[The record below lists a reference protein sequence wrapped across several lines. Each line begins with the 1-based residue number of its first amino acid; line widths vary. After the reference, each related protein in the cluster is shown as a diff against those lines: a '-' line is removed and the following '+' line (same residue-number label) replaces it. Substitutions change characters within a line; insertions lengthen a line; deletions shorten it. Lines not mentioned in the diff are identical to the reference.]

1 MNVYDGGQ
9 FQQITPTRSEH
20 AAKAISEPQHTL
32 LQSAILHLAPGILIT
47 TFYVLTA
54 PAIVRYRAPPIG
66 ALLLA
71 ILCVAIPIELGELV
85 RQGYRR
91 SGRYWLSGIVGY
103 RQPLRWWEYPLI
115 VVAFLLLALL
125 ISGATGVVDMV
136 LTNRLVQFLPPWLF
150 LNDYTQYAGYSRNVL
165 LATFAAT
172 LVINGLAAP
181 IVEELYF
188 RGYLL
193 PRLSRFGALAPL
205 LNAGLFT
212 LYHFWQPYAYV
223 SVIAV
228 IIPFVYLIWWKRNI
242 YLAIAIHCALNL
254 IGNSL
259 FFVSLLSH
267 TH

>member
-1 MNVYDGGQ
+1 MSVYNRRQ
-9 FQQITPTRSEH
+9 SQPITLTHSEH
-20 AAKAISEPQHTL
+20 TTKAILEPQHTL
-32 LQSAILHLAPGILIT
+32 LQSVILHLVPGIVIA

-54 PAIVRYRAPPIG
+54 PAIVRHGIPPIV
-66 ALLLA
+66 ALMLA
-71 ILCVAIPIELGELV
+71 ILCVALPIELGELV

-91 SGRYWLSGIVGY
+91 SGRYWLSGMVGDT
-103 RQPLRWWEYPLI
+103 QPLHWWKYLLI
-115 VVAFLLLALL
+115 VVVFLLLALL

-136 LTNRLVQFLPPWLF
+136 LTNRLGQFLPPWLF
-150 LNDYTQYAGYSRNVL
+150 LNDYTQYAGYSREVL
-165 LATFAAT
+165 LTTFAAT
-172 LVINGLAAP
+172 IVINGLAAP

-259 FFVSLLSH
+259 FFASLLSH
-267 TH
+267 AH